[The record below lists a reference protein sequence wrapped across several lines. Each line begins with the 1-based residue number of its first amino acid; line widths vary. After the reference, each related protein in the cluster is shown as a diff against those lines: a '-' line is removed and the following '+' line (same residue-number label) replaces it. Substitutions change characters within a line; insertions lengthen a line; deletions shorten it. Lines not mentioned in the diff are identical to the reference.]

1 MALDAHDSY
10 TMVDQL
16 SPNVTDHHVELAIK
30 GMTCASCVL
39 RVEKALKKVPGVTQ
53 ANVNL
58 ATHRASL
65 ELDTSI
71 QAPQSLIAELL
82 MASEK
87 AGYEASLIDGAQAAE
102 QGLAA
107 EQEQEGHALNRA
119 LMLALILTLPVF
131 ILEMG
136 SHLFPAI
143 HHLIHD
149 TIGIQRSWWLQAL
162 LTTLILAGPGRS
174 FFTKGFPALW
184 RLGPD
189 MNSLVALGA
198 SSAWLYSMVTTFK
211 PEWLPEGARH
221 VYFEAAAVIVTLIL
235 LGRLLELRAR
245 GRTGT
250 AIQHLI
256 GLQPKKARVMVDGVA
271 TDIDIES
278 VHPGDLIL
286 VRPGEKV
293 ATDGVVTEGQPY
305 LDEAMITGEPIPVA
319 KHLGDPVTAG
329 TLNTTTSFT
338 YRTTHTGA
346 QTVLA
351 RIIRMVEAAQGAK
364 LPIQAVVDRVTARF
378 VPIIMLCALLTFLT
392 WLAFGPAPSLS
403 YALVNAV
410 AVLIIA
416 CPCAM
421 GLATPT
427 SIMVGTGRAA
437 ELGVLFRQGEALQ
450 RLRDVTVIAFDKTG
464 TLTQG
469 KPTLTDLV
477 VLDPHHDRATI
488 LAWTAAMQMHSEHPI
503 AQAIVA
509 AATSEKLALPSARDF
524 KATVGAGVAATV
536 SNKSL
541 LSGAQHFMLAHEI
554 DTQKHN
560 ALTEQWAAQGKT
572 PIYLAVDGQLAAMI
586 AVSDPIKPSAALAIG
601 ALKQLGLKT
610 VMITGDHPL
619 TAQAV
624 AAQLEID
631 EVHAQVLPE
640 GKVDQLLQLRAQQQI
655 IAFVGDG
662 INDAPA
668 LATADVGIA
677 IGTGTD
683 VAIEAASVVLM
694 SDNLMGV
701 ATAVKISRKTLKN
714 IHQNLFWAF
723 AYNVALVPVAA
734 GVLYPSFGVLLSP
747 IFAAGAMACSSVF
760 VVMNALR
767 LKRIQPAS

>member
-1 MALDAHDSY
+1 MALDAHDFY

-16 SPNVTDHHVELAIK
+16 SPNDTDRHVELAIK

-39 RVEKALKKVPGVTQ
+39 RVEKALSKVPGVTQ

-65 ELDTSI
+65 EFDTTVHD
-71 QAPQSLIAELL
+71 PQSLVTTLL
-82 MASEK
+82 EASEK
-87 AGYEASLIDGAQAAE
+87 AGYEATLIDNTQAAE
-102 QGLAA
+102 EGLAA
-107 EQEQEGHALNRA
+107 EQEQEAHALNRA
-119 LMLALILTLPVF
+119 LTLALILTLPVF
-131 ILEMG
+131 VLEMG

-143 HHLIHD
+143 HQLIHD
-149 TIGIQRSWWLQAL
+149 TIGMQRSWWLQAL

-211 PEWLPEGARH
+211 ADWLPEGARH

-271 TDIDIES
+271 TDINIES

-293 ATDGVVTEGQPY
+293 ATDGVITEGQPY

-319 KHLGDPVTAG
+319 KHSGDPVTAG

-351 RIIRMVEAAQGAK
+351 RIIRMVETAQGAK

-464 TLTQG
+464 TLTLG

-477 VLDPHHDRATI
+477 VLDPHHDRGTI
-488 LAWTAAMQMHSEHPI
+488 LAWTAAMQVHSEHPI

-509 AATSEKLALPSARDF
+509 AATSEKLALAAARDF
-524 KATVGAGVAATV
+524 KATTGAGVSAIVA
-536 SNKSL
+536 NKSL
-541 LSGAQHFMLAHEI
+541 LSGAQHFMLAHGISTEA
-554 DTQKHN
+554 HS
-560 ALTEQWAAQGKT
+560 ALTAQWAAQGKT
-572 PIYLAVDGQLAAMI
+572 PIYLAVDGQLAAMM
-586 AVSDPIKPSAALAIG
+586 AVSDPIKPSAAVAIG

-624 AAQLEID
+624 AAQLGID

-640 GKVDQLLQLRAQQQI
+640 GKVDQLLQLRAQHQI

-701 ATAVKISRKTLKN
+701 ATAVQISRKTLKN

-723 AYNVALVPVAA
+723 AYNAALVPVAA
-734 GVLYPSFGVLLSP
+734 GVLYPGFGVLLSP

>member
-1 MALDAHDSY
+1 MASESFDESN
-10 TMVDQL
+10 MVEQIT
-16 SPNVTDHHVELAIK
+16 PPVTERRIELAIK

-39 RVEKALKKVPGVTQ
+39 RVEKALEKVPGVAQ
-53 ANVNL
+53 AQVNL
-58 ATHRASL
+58 ATHRASVSV
-65 ELDTSI
+65 DASV
-71 QAPQSLIAELL
+71 QAPQSLLNDLL
-82 MASEK
+82 NASDK
-87 AGYEASLIDGAQAAE
+87 AGYEASLIDGAQATE
-102 QGLAA
+102 DGLAA
-107 EQEQEGHALNRA
+107 EQEQEAQALNRSFT
-119 LMLALILTLPVF
+119 LALVLTLPVF

-143 HHLIHD
+143 HHLIQD
-149 TIGIQRSWWLQAL
+149 TIGLQRSWWLQAL
-162 LTTLILAGPGRS
+162 ITTLILVGPGRS

-198 SSAWLYSMVTTFK
+198 SSAWLYSMVTAFK
-211 PEWLPEGARH
+211 PGWLPEGARH

-235 LGRLLELRAR
+235 LGRLLETRAR

-250 AIQHLI
+250 AIKHLV
-256 GLQPKKARVMVDGVA
+256 GLQPRQARVMVEGVA
-271 TDIDIES
+271 TDINIDL
-278 VHPGDLIL
+278 VKPGDLIL

-293 ATDGVVTEGQPY
+293 ATDGVVTEGQAY
-305 LDEAMITGEPIPVA
+305 VDESMITGEPIPVA
-319 KHLGDPVTAG
+319 KHLGERVTAG

-351 RIIRMVEAAQGAK
+351 RFIRMVETAQGAK

-378 VPIIMLCALLTFLT
+378 VPVIMLCALLTFLT
-392 WLAFGPAPSLS
+392 WLALGPEPSLS

-469 KPTLTDLV
+469 RPTLTDLV
-477 VLDPHHDRATI
+477 VLDPHYDRAMV
-488 LAWTAAMQMHSEHPI
+488 LAWTAAMQLHSEHPI

-509 AATSEKLALPSARDF
+509 AANTERLALPAARDF
-524 KATVGAGVAATV
+524 KATTGAGVASTV
-536 SNKSL
+536 GNKSL
-541 LSGAQHFMLAHEI
+541 LSGAQHFMRMHGISTE
-554 DTQKHN
+554 THS

-572 PIYLAVDGQLAAMI
+572 PIYLAVDGQLAAMM

-601 ALKQLGLKT
+601 ALKKLGLKT

-624 AAQLEID
+624 AAQLGID

-640 GKVDQLLQLRAQQQI
+640 GKVALLLKLRAQHQT

-701 ATAVKISRKTLKN
+701 ATAVKLSRHTLKN

-747 IFAAGAMACSSVF
+747 VFAAGAMACSSVF
-760 VVMNALR
+760 VVVNALR

>member
-1 MALDAHDSY
+1 
-10 TMVDQL
+10 MVNQEN
-16 SPNVTDHHVELAIK
+16 PQATTQQIELAIK

-39 RVEKALKKVPGVTQ
+39 RVEKALGTIPGVAQ

-65 ELDTSI
+65 RFTSSVEN
-71 QAPQSLIAELL
+71 PQSLVKALIE
-82 MASEK
+82 ASEK
-87 AGYEASLIDGAQAAE
+87 AGYEAAQVERSQAASDAQAIE
-102 QGLAA
+102 QT
-107 EQEQEGHALNRA
+107 QEFDALNRSFV
-119 LMLALILTLPVF
+119 LALVLTLPVF

-136 SHLFPAI
+136 SHAFTAM
-143 HHLIHD
+143 HHFVHD
-149 TIGIQRSWWLQAL
+149 TIGTQQSWWIQAL

-198 SSAWLYSMVTTFK
+198 SSAWLYSMVTTFL
-211 PEWLPEGARH
+211 PHWLPEGARH

-235 LGRLLELRAR
+235 LGRVLEMRAR
-245 GRTGT
+245 GRTGS
-250 AIQHLI
+250 AIKHLV
-256 GLQPKKARVMVDGVA
+256 GLQPRQARLLIAGVA
-271 TDIDIES
+271 TDVDIDE
-278 VHPGDLIL
+278 VKPGDLVL

-305 LDEAMITGEPIPVA
+305 LDESMITGEPIPVT
-319 KHLGDPVTAG
+319 KNTGDRVTAG
-329 TLNTTTSFT
+329 TINTSSSFT

-346 QTVLA
+346 ETVLA
-351 RIIRMVEAAQGAK
+351 RIIRMVENAQGAK
-364 LPIQAVVDRVTARF
+364 LPIQAVVDQVTARF
-378 VPIIMLCALLTFLT
+378 VPAIMLCALLTFLV
-392 WLAFGPAPSLS
+392 WLSLGPSPSLS

-437 ELGVLFRQGEALQ
+437 ELGVLFRQGDALQ

-477 VLDPHHDRATI
+477 VLDPHHDRASI

-509 AATSEKLALPSARDF
+509 AAVSEKLALPAAQAFSA
-524 KATVGAGVAATV
+524 TSGAGVSATV
-536 SNKSL
+536 ANKSL
-541 LSGAQHFMLAHEI
+541 LSGAQHFMRQHGIETKA
-554 DTQKHN
+554 QS
-560 ALTEQWAAQGKT
+560 ALTEQWASQGKT
-572 PIYLAVDGQLAAMI
+572 PIYLAVDGQLAAMM
-586 AVSDPIKPSAALAIG
+586 AVSDPIKPSAALAIK
-601 ALKQLGLKT
+601 ALKNLGIRT
-610 VMITGDHPL
+610 VMVTGDHPL
-619 TAQAV
+619 TAKAV
-624 AAQLEID
+624 AAQLGID

-640 GKVDQLLQLRAQQQI
+640 GKVEQLKLLHAQKHVV
-655 IAFVGDG
+655 AFVGDG

-701 ATAVKISRKTLKN
+701 ATAVKLSRSTLKN

-734 GVLYPSFGVLLSP
+734 GVLYPHFGVLLSP
-747 IFAAGAMACSSVF
+747 VFAAGAMACSSVF

-767 LKRIQPAS
+767 LKRVQPAT

>member
-1 MALDAHDSY
+1 
-10 TMVDQL
+10 MVDQI
-16 SPNVTDHHVELAIK
+16 STNVTNHPLELSIK
-30 GMTCASCVL
+30 GMTCASCVS
-39 RVEKALKKVPGVTQ
+39 RVEKALKTVPGVTQ
-53 ANVNL
+53 ASVNL
-58 ATHRASL
+58 ATHRATLRFNPSVQ
-65 ELDTSI
+65 ET
-71 QAPQSLIAELL
+71 QSLIAELL
-82 MASEK
+82 AASEK
-87 AGYEASLIDGAQAAE
+87 AGYEASLIDGTQVTE
-102 QGLAA
+102 DELAA
-107 EQEQEGHALNRA
+107 EQEQEAHALNRSFT
-119 LMLALILTLPVF
+119 LALILTLPVF

-136 SHLFPAI
+136 SHVFPAI
-143 HHLIHD
+143 HHLID
-149 TIGIQRSWWLQAL
+149 ETIGMQRSWWLQAL
-162 LTTLILAGPGRS
+162 LTTLILLGPGRS

-184 RLGPD
+184 RFGPD

-211 PEWLPEGARH
+211 PDWLPEGARH

-235 LGRLLELRAR
+235 LGRLLETRAR

-250 AIQHLI
+250 AIKHLI
-256 GLQPKKARVMVDGVA
+256 GLQPRQARVMVNGVA
-271 TDIDIES
+271 TDINIEL
-278 VHPGDLIL
+278 VKPGDLIL

-293 ATDGVVTEGQPY
+293 ATDGVITEGQPY
-305 LDEAMITGEPIPVA
+305 VDESMITGEPIPVT
-319 KHLGDPVTAG
+319 KHLGDRVTAG
-329 TLNTTTSFT
+329 TLNTTASFS

-346 QTVLA
+346 ETVLA
-351 RIIRMVEAAQGAK
+351 RIIRMVENAQGAK

-378 VPIIMLCALLTFLT
+378 VPVIMLCALLTFFT
-392 WLAFGPAPSLS
+392 WLIWGPTPSLS

-469 KPTLTDLV
+469 RPTLTDLV
-477 VLDPHHDRATI
+477 VLDPHHDRATV
-488 LAWTAAMQMHSEHPI
+488 LAWTAAMQLHSEHPI

-509 AATSEKLALPSARDF
+509 AATSERLALPSARDF
-524 KATVGAGVAATV
+524 KATSGAGVAAIV
-536 SNKSL
+536 ANKKL
-541 LSGAQHFMLAHEI
+541 LSGAQHFMLAHGI
-554 DTQKHN
+554 DTQ
-560 ALTEQWAAQGKT
+560 AQTELIEQWAAQGKT
-572 PIYLAVDGQLAAMI
+572 PVYLAVDGQLTAMM
-586 AVSDPIKPSAALAIG
+586 AVSDPIKPSAVLAIS
-601 ALKQLGLKT
+601 ALKKLGLHT
-610 VMITGDHPL
+610 VMITGDHPR

-624 AAQLEID
+624 AMQLGID

-640 GKVDQLLQLRAQQQI
+640 GKVDQLLQLRAKHQI

-668 LATADVGIA
+668 LATADVGVA

-701 ATAVKISRKTLKN
+701 ATAVKLSRNTLKN

-767 LKRIQPAS
+767 LKRVQPAS

>member
-1 MALDAHDSY
+1 
-10 TMVDQL
+10 MVVQT
-16 SPNVTDHHVELAIK
+16 VTKEMGPQIELAIK
-30 GMTCASCVL
+30 GMTCASCVM
-39 RVEKALKKVPGVTQ
+39 RVEKALAKVPGVAQ

-58 ATHRASL
+58 ATHRATLSL
-65 ELDTSI
+65 TESTHDLQPLVTELI
-71 QAPQSLIAELL
+71 QATMS
-82 MASEK
+82 
-87 AGYEASLIDGAQAAE
+87 AGYEASWIDGEKSSDLALAE
-102 QGLAA
+102 
-107 EQEQEGHALNRA
+107 EQDHEARILKQSFF
-119 LMLALILTLPVF
+119 LALILTLPVF

-136 SHLFPAI
+136 SHIFPAI
-143 HHLIHD
+143 HQLIHD
-149 TIGIQRSWWLQAL
+149 SFGMQRSWWIQAA
-162 LTTLILAGPGRS
+162 LTTLILAGPGRV

-198 SSAWLYSMVTTFK
+198 SSAWLYSMVATFI
-211 PEWLPEGARH
+211 PQWLPEGARH

-235 LGRLLELRAR
+235 LGRMLELRAR
-245 GRTGT
+245 GKTGA
-250 AIQHLI
+250 AIKHLV
-256 GLQPKKARVMVDGVA
+256 GLQPRQARVMINGVA
-271 TDIDIES
+271 TDVYIDQ
-278 VHPGDLIL
+278 VMPGDLIL

-293 ATDGVVTEGQPY
+293 ATDGVITDGQPY
-305 LDEAMITGEPIPVA
+305 LNESMISGEPIPVT
-319 KHLGDPVTAG
+319 KHTGDKVIAG

-346 QTVLA
+346 ETVLA
-351 RIIRMVEAAQGAK
+351 RIIRMVEKAQGAK
-364 LPIQAVVDRVTARF
+364 LPIQAAVDRVTARF
-378 VPIIMLCALLTFLT
+378 VPAIMLCALLTFVI
-392 WLAFGPAPSLS
+392 WLWLGPTPSLS

-437 ELGVLFRQGEALQ
+437 ELGVLFRQGDALQ

-477 VLDPHHDRATI
+477 VLDPLHNRATV
-488 LAWTAAMQMHSEHPI
+488 LAWAASMQLHSEHPI
-503 AQAIVA
+503 AQAIVT
-509 AATSEKLALPSARDF
+509 AATAEKLALVAAQDF
-524 KATVGAGVAATV
+524 TATSGAGVSATV
-536 SNKSL
+536 ANKSL
-541 LSGAQHFMLAHEI
+541 LSGAQHFMRAKGI
-554 DTQKHN
+554 DTQSQIE
-560 ALTEQWAAQGKT
+560 LTEQWASKGKT
-572 PIYLAVDGQLAAMI
+572 PIYLAADGKLIAMM
-586 AVSDPIKPSAALAIG
+586 AVADPVKPSAAEAIH
-601 ALKQLGLKT
+601 ALKKLGIRT
-610 VMITGDHPL
+610 VMVTGDHPR

-624 AAQLEID
+624 ATQLGID

-640 GKVDQLLQLRAQQQI
+640 GKVDQLLALRATGQV

-701 ATAVKISRKTLKN
+701 ATAVNVSRSTLKN

-734 GVLYPSFGVLLSP
+734 GILYPGFGVLLSP
-747 IFAAGAMACSSVF
+747 VFAAGAMAFSSVF

-767 LKRIQPAS
+767 LKRIRAATSS